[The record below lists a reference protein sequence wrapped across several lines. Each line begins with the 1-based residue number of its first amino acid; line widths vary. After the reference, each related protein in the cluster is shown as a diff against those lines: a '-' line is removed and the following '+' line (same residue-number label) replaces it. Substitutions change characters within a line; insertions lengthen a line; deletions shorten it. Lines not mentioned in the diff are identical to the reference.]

1 MRDDLVWT
9 ADLFNSFL
17 SGLSSP
23 YKLEDHR
30 SATTNYS
37 TELRS
42 NHGPNQLFEHPTEVS
57 HADRN
62 RPIFDRAKRLV
73 ESTKQ
78 LVSRTKRSLE
88 STGQFIKEYFD
99 HLQRSRAEFN
109 GQNQQLELRER
120 SSTSLDFGYES
131 RTFKAR
137 AGRIFGAITASISR
151 KLENPIAKAIDD
163 SIKSTEFKS
172 YCQRL
177 SEDRITTHST
187 DDTHTADRPGGSTLN
202 HLAIAG
208 TNRLLHRLGDAKQ
221 ADQYAWGNCRT
232 INDLNQQLEQLE
244 PIVAKIRPKPKPAT
258 DFRDLRIDAYYP
270 GYVADHKQL
279 SAQQQQA
286 YNDNNLL
293 QLIDCV
299 QKKAQNLEKYI
310 SQASRM
316 INTWD
321 YDKIEE
327 IIKNDR
333 CMLNY
338 LKCEIILEPQN
349 DHLKHQ
355 RASYQSC
362 LESFENIK
370 SQTRYGSS
378 RIKARRLLPGLR
390 C

>member
-1 MRDDLVWT
+1 MQTEIDQFLT
-9 ADLFNSFL
+9 EQNALLSQQNSLLAEQNEVL
-17 SGLSSP
+17 SQQVSSL
-23 YKLEDHR
+23 KNILT
-30 SATTNYS
+30 S
-37 TELRS
+37 
-42 NHGPNQLFEHPTEVS
+42 
-57 HADRN
+57 
-62 RPIFDRAKRLV
+62 
-73 ESTKQ
+73 
-78 LVSRTKRSLE
+78 
-88 STGQFIKEYFD
+88 
-99 HLQRSRAEFN
+99 LQRSRAEFK

-120 SSTSLDFGYES
+120 GSTSLDFGYEN

-208 TNRLLHRLGDAKQ
+208 TNPLLHRLGDAKQ

-286 YNDNNLL
+286 YNNNNLL

-299 QKKAQNLEKYI
+299 QKKAQNLRNTLAK
-310 SQASRM
+310 QA
-316 INTWD
+316 
-321 YDKIEE
+321 E
-327 IIKNDR
+327 
-333 CMLNY
+333 
-338 LKCEIILEPQN
+338 
-349 DHLKHQ
+349 
-355 RASYQSC
+355 
-362 LESFENIK
+362 
-370 SQTRYGSS
+370 
-378 RIKARRLLPGLR
+378 
-390 C
+390 